1 MVSNLSSE
9 NINLKMDKNI
19 WIKMFVKR
27 ILDLSLT
34 LIVIDITMLNN
45 AIFNCPPLGIVGQY
59 IQCNIAHKC
68 TVTML
73 HSNCVAQ

>member
-1 MVSNLSSE
+1 MVSNLSSK
-9 NINLKMDKNI
+9 NINIKMDKNI
-19 WIKMFVKR
+19 LIRCLWKR

-34 LIVIDITMLNN
+34 LIVKDITMLNN
-45 AIFNCPPLGIVGQY
+45 AIFNCPPLAIVGQY

-73 HSNCVAQ
+73 HNNCVAQ